1 MEAQQAIAKVKR
13 TRKPAPERR
22 DANASQAPERRDAN
36 ASQAPV
42 DVDLE
47 QIKQKLTIIAVEKQ
61 LKIAEPPAEERRD
74 AEVEAPVEATERSH
88 EMPSIPKTSK
98 PRIYIPLRI
107 NCSNEEYDQLLRAE
121 EEVQLSTD
129 SKLEHVVFTSK
140 ANQTRFKKDS
150 SRLKLSKA
158 EAKFTLH
165 SKTATPVS
173 A

>member
-13 TRKPAPERR
+13 TRKP
-22 DANASQAPERRDAN
+22 APERRDAN

-107 NCSNEEYDQLLRAE
+107 NCSNEEYNQLLKAE
-121 EEVQLSTD
+121 ETQLSTD